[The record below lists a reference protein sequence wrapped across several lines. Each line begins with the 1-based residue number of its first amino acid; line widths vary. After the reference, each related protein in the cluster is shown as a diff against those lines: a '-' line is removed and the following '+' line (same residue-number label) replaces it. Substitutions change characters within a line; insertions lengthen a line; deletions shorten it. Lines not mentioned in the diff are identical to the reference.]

1 MKTAL
6 FFINNSI
13 NKAGGILQMFM
24 EIPALQS
31 NNCSLTA
38 KMEKGNQ

>member
-6 FFINNSI
+6 CFINDSI
-13 NKAGGILQMFM
+13 NKAGGILQIFM
-24 EIPALQS
+24 EISALQS
-31 NNCSLTA
+31 TNCSLTA